1 MRKVIGL
8 GGIFFKSNDPQK
20 TREWYKTHL
29 GIESESWGAQF
40 NWRDNDNPEI
50 KGSTAWSPFKKE
62 TTYFEP
68 SDKPFMINYRVE
80 NLDVLLVELDQAG
93 ITQIGEMVSDEF
105 GKFAWIMDPDG
116 NKLEL
121 WEPPKT

>member
-1 MRKVIGL
+1 MKKVTGL
-8 GGIFFKSNDPQK
+8 GGIFFKSNNPQK

-40 NWRDNDNPEI
+40 NWRDKDNPEI
-50 KGSTAWSPFKKE
+50 IGYSVWSPFKND

-68 SDKPFMINYRVE
+68 SVKEFMINYRVD
-80 NLDVLLVELDQAG
+80 NLVDLLAELKKEG
-93 ITQIGEMVSDEF
+93 INQIGEMVEDEF
-105 GKFAWIMDPDG
+105 GKFAWIMDPDD

-121 WEPPKT
+121 WEPPKL

>member
-1 MRKVIGL
+1 MKKVTGL
-8 GGIFFKSNDPQK
+8 GGIFFKTEDPQK

-40 NWRDNDNPEI
+40 FWRDNDHPEI
-50 KGSTAWSPFKKE
+50 TGYSAWSPFKKE

-68 SDKPFMINYRVE
+68 SEKPYMINYRV
-80 NLDVLLVELDQAG
+80 DDLLALMAQLKKEG
-93 ITQIGEMVSDEF
+93 IEIIGEMTEDEF

-116 NKLEL
+116 QKLEL
-121 WEPPKT
+121 WEPPKS

>member
-1 MRKVIGL
+1 MKRVTGL
-8 GGIFFKSNDPQK
+8 GGIFFKTNDPNK
-20 TREWYKTHL
+20 TREWYKAHL

-40 NWRDNDNPEI
+40 NSRDYDNPE
-50 KGSTAWSPFKKE
+50 KTGYSVWSPFKSN

-68 SDKPFMINYRVE
+68 SEKPFMINYKVE
-80 NLDVLLVELDQAG
+80 NLTELIKALKNEG
-93 ITQIGEMVSDEF
+93 IEIIGEMVDGEF

-121 WEPPKT
+121 WEPPKD